1 MRLKPL
7 LMTSNEFER
16 IFKEQFPVLCNLA
29 ASIVKDDDEA
39 KDIVQQVFLK
49 LWQKKDELVI
59 KGPIAAYLYR
69 AVVNTAFNHKLRIK
83 KNIGLDLY
91 PELEKISE
99 SDTDTYHKVKV
110 ETEVRK
116 AISTLSPMCR
126 EVFTMNRFTELS
138 NREIAGEFDIS
149 VKAVEKHISK
159 AYRILKEK
167 LKPLITNELL
177 LLLFCFQGVGF
188 LTCSLSIIIIFLS

>member
-1 MRLKPL
+1 
-7 LMTSNEFER
+7 MTNTEFEK

-29 ASIVKDDDEA
+29 ASIVKDGDEA

-49 LWQKKDELVI
+49 LWQRKDELAI

-69 AVVNTAFNHKLRIK
+69 AVVNTAFNHNLRAK
-83 KNIGLDLY
+83 KSIGLDFH
-91 PELEKISE
+91 PELERIPE
-99 SDTDTYHKVKV
+99 SDTDSYQKLRV

-116 AISTLSPMCR
+116 AISSLSPMCR
-126 EVFTMNRFTELS
+126 EVFTMSRFTGLS

-177 LLLFCFQGVGF
+177 LLLFCFHGVGF
-188 LTCSLSIIIIFLS
+188 LTCYLSIIKIFLS